1 MSASAALLLACLLAH
16 ADDPT
21 RPPTPPPAG
30 ALPRASLDGPPDGPN
45 AFSVAARFAH
55 RFDHEGTISST
66 PSAGFSVGAT
76 FERRYARLGGLIDL
90 GAALNMFYDRFST
103 AGDLVNPQP
112 RAVQETSF
120 VAMETAS
127 VPILAQAR
135 LWVGIGAGLGVG
147 DLAATT
153 LHALARAAG
162 GVEIALRGRAS
173 VAVLADY
180 THTLASQPRG
190 DLVDVGAALLYRF

>member
-30 ALPRASLDGPPDGPN
+30 APPRASLDGPPDGPN

-55 RFDHEGTISST
+55 RFDHEGTSSST

-76 FERRYARLGGLIDL
+76 FERRYARLGGLVDL

-112 RAVQETSF
+112 RTVQETSF

-127 VPILAQAR
+127 
-135 LWVGIGAGLGVG
+135 
-147 DLAATT
+147 
-153 LHALARAAG
+153 
-162 GVEIALRGRAS
+162 
-173 VAVLADY
+173 
-180 THTLASQPRG
+180 
-190 DLVDVGAALLYRF
+190 